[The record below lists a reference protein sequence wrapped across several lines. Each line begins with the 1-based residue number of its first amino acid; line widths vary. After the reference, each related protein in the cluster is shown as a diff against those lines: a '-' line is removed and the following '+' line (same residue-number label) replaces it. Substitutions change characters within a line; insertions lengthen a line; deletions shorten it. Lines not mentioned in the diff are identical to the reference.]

1 MWRPSAPTSRSKG
14 DDIDTEAL
22 LGAIETVGAVLH
34 SIDEVVAGDHI
45 IERVARVR

>member
-1 MWRPSAPTSRSKG
+1 M
-14 DDIDTEAL
+14 
-22 LGAIETVGAVLH
+22 GAIETVGAVLH